1 MRGRNVDTSEKPTRE
16 AKPTRARSRQSD
28 GKGGKPPSKRPL
40 WLRILG
46 WATVSGLVLAAL
58 GATAIA
64 LTFWMYARDLDS
76 DPRLAKIE
84 SLNDYHPKQVTKIL
98 DSNDRRIGELF
109 GSEGRRTVITYPELT
124 KRSTIVPDAFVAA
137 EDIRF
142 WTHDGIDYTG
152 MVRAFVAN
160 LRAGH
165 NKEGASTIT
174 QQVVKNF
181 LLSPEKTFKRKIQ
194 EIILAR
200 RLERALTKQD
210 ILALYLNQ
218 IYFGANRYGVEEAAL
233 YYFGKH
239 ASDLDGGEAAALA
252 SMPKEPEVL
261 ARALEQ
267 GKHPEKAKDRQIYVL
282 NQLVEMG
289 KLSAA
294 DAQKFIDAPIRV
306 IEHPFPELGSAPEWV
321 DLARDQLVKQLLA
334 EDSSDASP
342 EDKLKHAD
350 ERLDML
356 GAQVRTTLDPN
367 LQQLAQTALQRGL
380 RDIDKRHGAGRVV
393 RKLEPDKAK
402 LELAKLAKLLPSG
415 GPVARDEHGKQP
427 IYDAVVT
434 AVHDAAGSAAGW
446 LDVDL
451 GKWEATLALAGE
463 DDARFNAPDDNGK
476 VKAADE
482 RFKVGNVVE
491 VVVAQAEP
499 ATGSTDAGKHVVRFA
514 PGPEGAVVI
523 LEVKSRKVRAIVGG
537 YTSRI
542 GDFDR
547 ATRAHRQPGSTFK
560 PIIYGAA
567 IERTMKDVAD
577 AAWLADPNNRAD
589 MFTAGR
595 VMNDAPQVSLKW
607 RPKNFEG
614 DGFVGPIRLR
624 SALAKSLNEI
634 SFQILEKLQPQGV
647 IEFARRMGI
656 KEAPLPPNESI
667 GLGADEVAPLEMV
680 NTIATL
686 AAGGTYAPPRF
697 VDAIDGAEVAPT
709 GVVPDAI
716 DPRVAFIVLDMM
728 RSVVEEGTGAA
739 ALSLNIPVVGKTG
752 TSNGPKDCW
761 FIGLTPDYAIG
772 VWTGY
777 DDSRILRGEQG
788 ATTALP
794 IWIDLVKQMK
804 LPAKPF
810 KRPDGLVDVSIDKAT
825 GKLAPDGAPSA
836 STMTEIYIKGTEPTE
851 VAPAD
856 GETTD
861 ADLSEKAYP
870 D

>member
-1 MRGRNVDTSEKPTRE
+1 MSTGASFKTRGASSAGD
-16 AKPTRARSRQSD
+16 ADKPTRAAKLRGGAVRAPL
-28 GKGGKPPSKRPL
+28 GRGKPPVDRKRSPL
-40 WLRILG
+40 WLRLIG
-46 WATVSGLVLAAL
+46 WGAVFGLVLAAL
-58 GATAIA
+58 GACAIA
-64 LTFWMYARDLDS
+64 LTFWMYARDLDTDS
-76 DPRLAKIE
+76 KLAKIE
-84 SLNDYHPKQVTKIL
+84 SLADYHPKQVTKIL
-98 DSNDRRIGELF
+98 DANDRRIGELF
-109 GSEGRRTVITYPELT
+109 GSEGRRTVVSYEELT
-124 KRSTIVPDAFVAA
+124 KKSTIVVDAFVAA
-137 EDIRF
+137 EDNRF

-165 NKEGASTIT
+165 TKEGASTIT

-181 LLSPEKTFKRKIQ
+181 LLTADRTFKRKIQ

-200 RLERALTKQD
+200 RLEHALSKQD
-210 ILALYLNQ
+210 IMALYLNQ

-239 ASDLDGGEAAALA
+239 ASDLDAGEAAALA
-252 SMPKEPEVL
+252 AMPKEPEVL
-261 ARALEQ
+261 AKALENGQ
-267 GKHPEKAKDRQIYVL
+267 HPEKAKDRQIYVL
-282 NQLVEMG
+282 NQLVELG
-289 KLSAA
+289 KLSHA

-306 IEHPFPELGSAPEWV
+306 VEHPFPELGSAPEWV
-321 DLARDQLVKQLLA
+321 DLAKDAVVKQLEA
-334 EDSSDASP
+334 ADTDDGSAD
-342 EDKLKHAD
+342 DKRKRAD
-350 ERLDML
+350 DRLEMI
-356 GAQVRTTLDPN
+356 GAQVRTTLDPK
-367 LQQLAQTALQRGL
+367 LQEIAQQALQHGL
-380 RDIDKRHGAGRVV
+380 QAIDKKHGAGRAI
-393 RKLEPDKAK
+393 RKLDADRAK
-402 LELAKLAKLLPSG
+402 LELAKLAKELPRSG
-415 GPVARDEHGKQP
+415 PTTHDEHGKLNV
-427 IYDAVVT
+427 YDAIVT
-434 AVHDAAGSAAGW
+434 AVHDGS

-451 GKWEATLALAGE
+451 GNWEATLALAGE
-463 DDARFNAPDDNGK
+463 DEARFNAPDADGK
-476 VKAADE
+476 TKSAED
-482 RFKVGNVVE
+482 RFKVGSVVE
-491 VVVAQAEP
+491 VVVV
-499 ATGSTDAGKHVVRFA
+499 TDAAGKHVVRFA

-523 LEVKSRKVRAIVGG
+523 LEVKTRKVRAIVGG
-537 YTSRI
+537 YTSKV

-577 AAWLADPNNRAD
+577 PAWLANPENRAD

-614 DGFVGPIRLR
+614 DGFEGPIRLR

-667 GLGADEVAPLEMV
+667 GLGADEVTPLEMV

-686 AAGGTYAPPRF
+686 AAGGSYAPPRF
-697 VDAIDGAEVAPT
+697 VDAIDGKELPAT
-709 GVVPDAI
+709 GVVDGAI
-716 DPRVAFIVLDMM
+716 DPRVAYVVLDMM
-728 RSVVEEGTGAA
+728 RSVIEEGTGTA
-739 ALSLNIPVVGKTG
+739 ALALKIPVVGKTG

-794 IWIDLVKQMK
+794 IWIDVVKQMK
-804 LPAKPF
+804 LPAKSF
-810 KRPDGLVDVSIDKAT
+810 KRPDGLVDVTIDKAT
-825 GKLAPDGAPSA
+825 GKLAPDGAAA
-836 STMTEIYIKGTEPTE
+836 STTMTEIYIKGTEPTE
-851 VAPAD
+851 VAPAE

-861 ADLSEKAYP
+861 ANVDEKAYG